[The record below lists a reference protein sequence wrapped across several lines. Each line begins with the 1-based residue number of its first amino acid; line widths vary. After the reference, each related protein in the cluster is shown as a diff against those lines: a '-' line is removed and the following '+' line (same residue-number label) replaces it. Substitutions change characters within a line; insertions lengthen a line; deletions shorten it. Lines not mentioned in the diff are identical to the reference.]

1 MWLILSFLS
10 AAMLGCYDSCKKL
23 SLRDN
28 AVIPVLFLNTL
39 FSTLLLSPLLFST
52 GFGSWEVQ
60 RWILLKSV
68 IVLSSWLAG
77 YYAMKHLPLTVVGP
91 LNATRPVL
99 VLLGAVLFF
108 GERLNLLQSLGVGV
122 AILAYFL
129 MRISSK
135 KEGIYFHTNRW
146 IWCLIAAVLLGALS
160 GLYDKFLMSPES
172 GLGLDNLQVLSWYTF
187 YQLILMSLL
196 LGLSRV
202 PSRHGASG
210 FSWRWSIPLI
220 SLFLCLADFAYLRAL
235 AQPGALISVISM
247 IRRGSVLV
255 SFLIGAF
262 LLKEQNIKAKAFD
275 LALVLLSMILLYLGS
290 R

>member
-1 MWLILSFLS
+1 
-10 AAMLGCYDSCKKL
+10 
-23 SLRDN
+23 
-28 AVIPVLFLNTL
+28 
-39 FSTLLLSPLLFST
+39 
-52 GFGSWEVQ
+52 
-60 RWILLKSV
+60 
-68 IVLSSWLAG
+68 
-77 YYAMKHLPLTVVGP
+77 
-91 LNATRPVL
+91 
-99 VLLGAVLFF
+99 
-108 GERLNLLQSLGVGV
+108 
-122 AILAYFL
+122 
-129 MRISSK
+129 
-135 KEGIYFHTNRW
+135 
-146 IWCLIAAVLLGALS
+146 
-160 GLYDKFLMSPES
+160 
-172 GLGLDNLQVLSWYTF
+172 
-187 YQLILMSLL
+187 MSLL